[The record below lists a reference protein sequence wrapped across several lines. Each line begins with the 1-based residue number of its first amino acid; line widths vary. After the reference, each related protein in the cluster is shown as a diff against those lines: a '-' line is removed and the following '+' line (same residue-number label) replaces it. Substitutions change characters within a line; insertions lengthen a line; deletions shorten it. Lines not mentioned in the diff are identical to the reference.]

1 MIKRTKTK
9 KISFGGKGYGLKGL
23 SLESDEI
30 KKIKKLLAIKGKSGK
45 LDPGVIRTELAKLQR
60 GSIIQRRKIG
70 GSVNKPKLS
79 KAFKELKKNPPFVLR
94 KTRRKKG
101 KARANKQRVAIA
113 YSKARKRKKV

>member
-45 LDPGVIRTELAKLQR
+45 LDPRVIRTALANLQR
-60 GSIIQRRKIG
+60 GSIIRRRKIG

-79 KAFKELKKNPPFVLR
+79 KAFTELKKNPPSVLR

-101 KARANKQRVAIA
+101 KARAIKQRVAIA